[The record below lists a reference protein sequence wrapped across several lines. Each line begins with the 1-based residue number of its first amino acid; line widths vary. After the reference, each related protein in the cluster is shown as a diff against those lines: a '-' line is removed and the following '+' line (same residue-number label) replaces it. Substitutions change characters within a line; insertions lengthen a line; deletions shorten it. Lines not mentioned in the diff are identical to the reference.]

1 MQESRNYVP
10 ILLIFTA
17 SIHFVDRQILDV
29 LLEPIGQEFALSDS
43 LLAYCQVSRLPIFIG
58 LGPLFAGILSDLYIP
73 HPGDESLRWSMISVL
88 MVNVP
93 GIVF

>member
-1 MQESRNYVP
+1 LHYP
-10 ILLIFTA
+10 TA
-17 SIHFVDRQILDV
+17 CS
-29 LLEPIGQEFALSDS
+29 
-43 LLAYCQVSRLPIFIG
+43 AYCQVSRLPIFIG

-93 GIVF
+93 GIVFSMKWLSATLTSPWPAQLLPCLL